1 MVDFIPDDPVIIAI
15 VLILLSL
22 VFFLYLMLR
31 RTMLEFR
38 DGMDGK

>member
-1 MVDFIPDDPVIIAI
+1 MLDFIPDDPVILAV

-38 DGMDGK
+38 DGMEGK

>member
-1 MVDFIPDDPVIIAI
+1 MLDFIPDDPVIIAI

-22 VFFLYLMLR
+22 IFFLYLMLR

-38 DGMDGK
+38 DGMEGK